1 MPGGPLPSLKLLPH
15 FPAHF
20 VHGRMQDLPRGANYF
35 FFFGGGGFATLGVA
49 MRLLWRFGGM
59 LPRKKILNGT
69 IWCVLEHIFLIFI
82 LSKSLKISFFY
93 KNNYKL
99 QSCTC

>member
-35 FFFGGGGFATLGVA
+35 FFFFWGGGGGACDAWRSHAFAMGVWGRA
-49 MRLLWRFGGM
+49 SPEKIFEWCNLVRFGAYFHNFYTF
-59 LPRKKILNGT
+59 KKSKNI
-69 IWCVLEHIFLIFI
+69 IFLQ
-82 LSKSLKISFFY
+82 K
-93 KNNYKL
+93 
-99 QSCTC
+99 